1 MNIERFTQARKEM
14 GMTQSEL
21 AEGICT
27 QATLSRFENNGQI
40 PNLKT
45 LMQLCNKLKLNLTEL
60 FPKVGAEHSETIE
73 KMNRAEFFL
82 ITSEYGQ
89 VADLLVSV
97 APQEIEALDLSLRY
111 HYLEGFLCFFQKRPV
126 IDSLFIFEQILY
138 EEETPKS
145 EIFRLLAYTGI
156 GMVYAREKDQA
167 KAEFYFNKVLE
178 RIYKYPARTTEDTW
192 RVLHI
197 VFQCGVFYSDIDE
210 LDISDALL
218 NYAIG
223 ICSDN
228 HVTYYL
234 ARAAIQLAKNAIIR
248 QLPTATILELI
259 YDARAYSKINR
270 NKIALKELALMEQT
284 VINQQ
289 TK

>member
-1 MNIERFTQARKEM
+1 M
-14 GMTQSEL
+14 
-21 AEGICT
+21 
-27 QATLSRFENNGQI
+27 
-40 PNLKT
+40 
-45 LMQLCNKLKLNLTEL
+45 
-60 FPKVGAEHSETIE
+60 
-73 KMNRAEFFL
+73 
-82 ITSEYGQ
+82 
-89 VADLLVSV
+89 
-97 APQEIEALDLSLRY
+97 
-111 HYLEGFLCFFQKRPV
+111 
-126 IDSLFIFEQILY
+126 
-138 EEETPKS
+138 
-145 EIFRLLAYTGI
+145 
-156 GMVYAREKDQA
+156 
-167 KAEFYFNKVLE
+167 
-178 RIYKYPARTTEDTW
+178 
-192 RVLHI
+192 LHI

-218 NYAIG
+218 NYALT

-248 QLPTATILELI
+248 QLSTATILGLI